1 MDGDRDAPN
10 LPGGETNSVARGAAG
25 DGLGAGDVAVSTD
38 RMHPDVGRRH
48 RSWKWVPVACV
59 VVLLIAG
66 GWYRTDYVGM
76 FPGSAAG
83 LDHLVEVNGQPPAE
97 EPGEGDIHFLTVT
110 VGSRMNFYEY
120 LLAKLDDDV
129 EIVDESV
136 FTGGGTRDEARQR
149 NFAAMDA
156 SEQQAAATALD
167 YLGAP
172 SIGASVLVV
181 IGGTPAENNLHV
193 NDLITAVNGVAVA
206 SSSDAVKQVQ
216 QSVPGDEIE
225 LAVDRDGEAQVIT
238 ITAADNGEGRAL
250 IGVQLVTRYEEQVGI
265 KIDGV
270 GGPSAGMAMTL
281 EFIDA
286 LTPGDMTNGL
296 EIAVTGEILPDGTA
310 GPVGGVPQKAIAAR
324 RADVDLMLV
333 PEANLD
339 DALTTAGDLKV
350 VAITDVQS
358 ALDAI
363 GEAGGNI
370 QGLKGSLA
378 E

>member
-1 MDGDRDAPN
+1 MDGE
-10 LPGGETNSVARGAAG
+10 LVGA
-25 DGLGAGDVAVSTD
+25 DVSTSAENAEPGVPAAAD
-38 RMHPDVGRRH
+38 SRTVGPTPGVHTPEKRRGV
-48 RSWKWVPVACV
+48 WKWAIAAVAI
-59 VVLLIAG
+59 VVLIGA

-83 LDHLVEVNGQPPAE
+83 LDDLVEVNGKPAPE
-97 EPGEGDIHFLTVT
+97 SAGEGDIHFLTVT
-110 VGSRMNFYEY
+110 VGSRMNVYEY

-136 FTGGGTRDEARQR
+136 FTGGGSRDEARQR

-181 IGGTPAENNLHV
+181 LGGTPAEDKLAV
-193 NDLITAVNGVAVA
+193 NDLITEVNGTPV
-206 SSSDAVKQVQ
+206 SSSKEAVEQVQ
-216 QSVPGDEIE
+216 KFAPGDDVE
-225 LAVDRDGEAQVIT
+225 LTIDRAGKAETVRL
-238 ITAADNGEGRAL
+238 TAADNGEGRAL
-250 IGVQLVTRYEEQVGI
+250 IGVQLVTRYQEQVGI

-286 LTPGDMTNGL
+286 MSQGDMTNGL

-333 PEANLD
+333 PEANFD
-339 DALTTAGDLKV
+339 DAMSTAGDLKV

-363 GEAGGNI
+363 GDAGGNVE
-370 QGLKGSLA
+370 GLKGSLA
-378 E
+378 N